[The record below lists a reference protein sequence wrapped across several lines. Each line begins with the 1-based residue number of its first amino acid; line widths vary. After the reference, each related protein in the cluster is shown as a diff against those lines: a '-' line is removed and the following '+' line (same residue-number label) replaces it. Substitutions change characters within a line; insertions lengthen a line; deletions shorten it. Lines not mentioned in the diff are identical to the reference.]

1 MTTTRGR
8 KPLPS
13 AIVPTE
19 VNEDQVRADLAAVD
33 ALPGALAAVEQ
44 NALALARELAYDGTL
59 SVESLEEEIKFYQRR
74 SVEAVLETGK
84 RLLLLKEVAGHGL
97 FMTRLE
103 GLGIGQSLANKLM
116 AATLKFSN
124 SESTTILRLPNL
136 NQGKLLELLVLD
148 DGEIEALNSGEE
160 VRGIQLDDVDCMS
173 VSELRRALRQ
183 EQADK
188 DAAIAKAKA
197 DVAGELAAKD
207 RIIADKA
214 KHIAKLVEEKNRA
227 ESLTTD
233 EQAGEL
239 ERTLANEVLHAVGC
253 LLPIRQAVHRI
264 RALPD
269 CPNGLYV
276 AAQGALDRVL
286 AEVMAIA
293 SDYGIE
299 LNQLAFDPEVDF
311 ADPNL
316 GEPLDSAEFD
326 EIPA

>member
-1 MTTTRGR
+1 MTQGR
-8 KPLPS
+8 KS
-13 AIVPTE
+13 TRTE
-19 VNEDQVRADLAAVD
+19 IHPVAVNEDQVRTDLANVD
-33 ALPGALAAVEQ
+33 ALPGVLAAIQQ
-44 NALALARELAYDGTL
+44 NAQALARELAYDGALT
-59 SVESLEEEIKFYQRR
+59 VESLEEEIKFYQRR

-84 RLLLLKEVAGHGL
+84 RLLLLKEVAGHGQ
-97 FMTRLE
+97 FMHSLE

-124 SESTTILRLPNL
+124 SESTTILKLPSL

-183 EQADK
+183 EKADK
-188 DAAIAKAKA
+188 EVAVSKVKAA
-197 DVAGELAAKD
+197 VAGELAAKD
-207 RIIADKA
+207 RVIADKA
-214 KHIAKLVEEKNRA
+214 KHIAKLVEEKNQA
-227 ESLTTD
+227 ECLTAD
-233 EQAGEL
+233 ERAGEL

-253 LLPIRQAVHRI
+253 LLPIRQAVHHI

-293 SDYGIE
+293 GDYGIE
-299 LNQLAFDPEVDF
+299 LNMLANLDTEDF
-311 ADPNL
+311 SDPNL
-316 GEPLDSAEFD
+316 GETFD
-326 EIPA
+326 GDGPIELEA